1 MKKFLLLAVMVIAAM
16 SASAQITW
24 NVKGGV
30 GVAHCC
36 ADYKMDSR
44 NAGDTG
50 KISRIQ
56 K

>member
-30 GVAHCC
+30 GVAHCWGGC
-36 ADYKMDSR
+36 RRY
-44 NAGDTG
+44 
-50 KISRIQ
+50 RIALCR
-56 K
+56 